1 MTLVKWTPT
10 HRPMRA
16 NSWLSPISTS
26 WLSSDIDGIFNS
38 IFGES
43 LEGVPTLSKNV
54 DWLPAFDVIEKEKEY
69 QLIVEAAGMKRSD
82 FNVSI
87 KDGVLTITGE
97 KKTEVE
103 DGGEK
108 YSHRESRFGRFSR
121 SFRLPDDVLNEK
133 KVSAR
138 YKNGVLT
145 LSLPRTKPVEIEGIE
160 VEIK

>member
-26 WLSSDIDGIFNS
+26 WLSSDIDSIFNS

-54 DWLPAFDVIEKEKEY
+54 GWLPAFDVIEKDKEY
-69 QLIVEAAGMKRSD
+69 QLLVEAAGMKRSD
-82 FNVSI
+82 FNVLI
-87 KDGVLTITGE
+87 KDGVLTIAGE

-108 YSHRESRFGRFSR
+108 YGHRESRFGRFSR

-133 KVSAR
+133 KVTAK

>member
-1 MTLVKWTPT
+1 VEKL
-10 HRPMRA
+10 
-16 NSWLSPISTS
+16 
-26 WLSSDIDGIFNS
+26 
-38 IFGES
+38 
-43 LEGVPTLSKNV
+43 
-54 DWLPAFDVIEKEKEY
+54 WLPLEHVIHEN
-69 QLIVEAAGMKRSD
+69 A
-82 FNVSI
+82 
-87 KDGVLTITGE
+87 VLGTIAYLSAKKVGE

-133 KVSAR
+133 KVSAK